1 AILSQHRTAEAAT
14 KNLQNYL
21 KKHQNWLPK
30 WRIAINTEKS
40 SAIIFRKGRLRRR
53 QHPIPLTLF
62 NGTIPWTK
70 ETKYLEVILDHN
82 LKYNEHINY
91 IAKNF
96 KTKLAQLIP
105 LLRKS
110 SKLTLENKRLIYLQ
124 YIQPLLSYACAI
136 WGTISQTNINKLH
149 VIQNRRLRL
158 ITGAPLFI
166 SRRLLHNELEIESI
180 PKLIRKLDTSFH
192 NSLQNHQNPTITYLS
207 RNTLHTG
214 TRSLLLQTQD
224 IPDNL

>member
-1 AILSQHRTAEAAT
+1 SA
-14 KNLQNYL
+14 QNRRSSN
-21 KKHQNWLPK
+21 KKSSKLPEKLQNWLPK

-40 SAIIFRKGRLRRR
+40 SAIILKKGRLRRR
-53 QHPIPLTLF
+53 QHPIPLTQF

-136 WGTISQTNINKLH
+136 WGTTSQTNINKLQA
-149 VIQNRRLRL
+149 IQNRGLRL

-166 SRRLLHNELEIESI
+166 PRRLLHNELEIESI

-192 NSLQNHQNPTITYLS
+192 NSLQNHQNPTINCLS
-207 RNTLHTG
+207 RYTLHTG
-214 TRSLLLQTQD
+214 TRSLVLQTKD